1 MIITT
6 SMLGSVPLIRRS
18 SSMPSI
24 CGILMSMKMRSGRK
38 VLRVL
43 SAASPLSAIAI
54 SYRGFRI
61 MRSDSRGP
69 ISSSTTSTFGR
80 SLMAAPRPAARR

>member
-6 SMLGSVPLIRRS
+6 SMLGSVPLMRRS

-24 CGILMSMKMRSGRK
+24 CGILMSMKMRSGRN

-43 SAASPLSAIAI
+43 SAASPLSAVAI
-54 SYRGFRI
+54 S
-61 MRSDSRGP
+61 
-69 ISSSTTSTFGR
+69 
-80 SLMAAPRPAARR
+80 